1 MKNKIGILI
10 LLALLC
16 SGQIQAQS
24 LERQVLSPIAT
35 NFTNAQIDL
44 SGTAGQIGYESFGG
58 SINLSQGFE
67 QGAIS
72 GSVSIDE
79 ELASK
84 LRYKIYPNPTIDRF
98 SIELQSDV
106 KLEINYVLYDLKGQR
121 IRESTSPL
129 QVGSSFASKKEVNI
143 SDLSEGL
150 YLLVLMKEDQQILKS
165 FRIRKMN

>member
-1 MKNKIGILI
+1 MKNKLGILL

-16 SGQIQAQS
+16 SGQLLAQS

-35 NFTNAQIDL
+35 NFQSPQIEL
-44 SGTAGQIGYESFGG
+44 SGTAGQVGYESYAG

-67 QGAIS
+67 QGGIT

-84 LRYKIYPNPTIDRF
+84 LSYKIYPNPTVDRF
-98 SIELQSDV
+98 NIELQSDV
-106 KLEINYVLYDLKGQR
+106 KLEITYVLYDLKGQR
-121 IRESTSPL
+121 IRSSTSPL
-129 QVGSSFASKKEVNI
+129 QVGSSFASKQEVDI

-150 YLLVLMKEDQQILKS
+150 YLLVLMQEDQEILKS
-165 FRIRKMN
+165 FRIRKIH